1 MQALC
6 LLVGKPQFLL
16 ILIRYW
22 PEKLCAMHKKIVDR
36 HYLSGYCALHQML
49 QSTKL
54 RLTD

>member
-22 PEKLCAMHKKIVDR
+22 PKKLCAMHKKIVDR